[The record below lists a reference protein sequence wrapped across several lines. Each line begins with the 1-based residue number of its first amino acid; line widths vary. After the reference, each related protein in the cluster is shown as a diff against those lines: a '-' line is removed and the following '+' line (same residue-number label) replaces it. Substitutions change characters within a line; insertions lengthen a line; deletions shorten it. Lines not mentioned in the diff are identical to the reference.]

1 MKKIWKKT
9 LALLLVVVMI
19 GGAAPLG
26 ALTLR
31 ASAKT
36 IGEYRQGD
44 LVEFGW
50 YPQTEVKDAELVAAL
65 DAAGGAWQSYGYYI
79 GTGYEDGQM
88 TAKDYMQYCDVTVGG
103 QKYRGVTFSQYRPC
117 VTGYTSD
124 VNLQES
130 NGYYTGVTYWFRYE
144 PLYWRLLDPATGL
157 VLCLTVIDS
166 QPYNNFILSFG
177 YDKYNNSAYWG
188 DAGKTHFANNY
199 AESSLRQWL
208 NDDFYNTA
216 FTAEQQNVIVATTL
230 DNSAF
235 RTDYSAYDSATTTDK
250 VFLLSY
256 SDMTNT
262 AYGFNTD
269 NWTDDPAR
277 QAESSDYAECQGV
290 LVNSNN
296 YSRWW
301 LRSAGEVSC
310 LARYVNF
317 DGWVPDNCDV
327 IFTYIGIRPAL
338 KLNLSSVTVEHTAAF
353 MVDGVCVQETKQ
365 EEGAA
370 IVKPADPVKEGYT
383 FTGWSPA
390 VPATMPAYDLTF
402 TAQFSKN
409 SYTVTWKLDGNTTT
423 NTVAYGDAIV
433 KPADPVK
440 EGYTFTGW
448 SPEVPATMPAQDMTF
463 TAQFQKNE
471 TPPAGKVRSVTAD
484 SLTLIYKK
492 DGSLQPAVT
501 ADEGV
506 QYTVA
511 YSGFDNKIISIDANG
526 KVTALK
532 KGSTTVTVTAT
543 DENGNTEECTCK
555 VTVQYAWWQWL
566 IIIPLFGWIWY

>member
-103 QKYRGVTFSQYRPC
+103 QKYRGVTFSQYRPYS
-117 VTGYTSD
+117 TNYTYKDSNSTYQD
-124 VNLQES
+124 D

-144 PLYWRLLDPATGL
+144 PLMWHVLDPATGL
-157 VLCLTVIDS
+157 VLCETIIDS
-166 QPYNNFILSFG
+166 QPYNNYNLSSG
-177 YDKYNNSAYWG
+177 TDEYGGKAHWG
-188 DAGKTHFANNY
+188 DAGKTHYANNY

-216 FTAEQQNVIVATTL
+216 FTAEQQNAIAATTL
-230 DNSAF
+230 DNSAYD
-235 RTDYSAYDSATTTDK
+235 TSYSAYDSAPTTDK

-256 SDMTNT
+256 SDASNP
-262 AYGFNTD
+262 AYGFSSPYSTYD
-269 NWTDDPAR
+269 AAR
-277 QAESSDYAECQGV
+277 RTNGSDYAKCQG
-290 LVNSNN
+290 LYEYTYAENKCSHW
-296 YSRWW
+296 Y
-301 LRSAGEVSC
+301 LRSAGYYSGDACYVSC
-310 LARYVNF
+310 YDGGVSPGYFYDVDDTYV
-317 DGWVPDNCDV
+317 
-327 IFTYIGIRPAL
+327 GIRPAL
-338 KLNLSSVTVEHTAAF
+338 KLNLTPDTTEYTAAF
-353 MVDGVCVQETKQ
+353 MVDGVCVQETKY

-370 IVKPADPVKEGYT
+370 IVKPADPVKDGYT
-383 FTGWSPA
+383 FTDWSPE
-390 VPATMPAYDLTF
+390 VPETMPANDITF
-402 TAQFSKN
+402 TAQFK
-409 SYTVTWKLDGNTTT
+409 
-423 NTVAYGDAIV
+423 
-433 KPADPVK
+433 
-440 EGYTFTGW
+440 
-448 SPEVPATMPAQDMTF
+448 
-463 TAQFQKNE
+463 KNE
-471 TPPAGKVRSVTAD
+471 TPPAGKVRGVTAD

-492 DGSLQPAVT
+492 DGSLQPVVT
-501 ADEGV
+501 ADDGV
-506 QYTVA
+506 RYTVA
-511 YSGFDNKIISIDANG
+511 YSGFDSKIILINENG

-532 KGSTTVTVTAT
+532 KGSTNVTVTAT
-543 DENGNTEECTCK
+543 DEYGNKAETTCT
-555 VTVQYAWWQWL
+555 VTVKYAWWQIL
-566 IIIPLFGWIWY
+566 IRIFLLGFIWY